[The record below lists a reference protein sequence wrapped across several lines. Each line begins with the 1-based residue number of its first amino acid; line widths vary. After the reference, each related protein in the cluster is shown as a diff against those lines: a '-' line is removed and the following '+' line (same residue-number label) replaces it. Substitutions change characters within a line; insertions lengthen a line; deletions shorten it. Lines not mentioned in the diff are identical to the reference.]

1 MNESRII
8 RRAFCRFA
16 AIALA
21 LMSTVAFAAPA
32 LAYAD
37 DSVNVTVNVTA
48 TTESG
53 EKVSAEEA
61 LLQVN
66 AVDGEDLSIEGT
78 PYRNTVSYET
88 SNPVVSGQATYFS
101 VIADCGRLC
110 YLNEI
115 VLTDNT
121 TGEKVVFSCPEGEDH
136 VGGSFGGTSMVETR
150 KFGNTEVCIW
160 RAGVLEGK
168 RVNLLFMLRNMYGG
182 VNTSGSFTITYN
194 YIPADQH
201 VLTFLAEDGRE
212 LATFERWN
220 NTGAPEEY
228 EMPAAPEKAGAT
240 FEGWFT
246 DEGEQ
251 FVPGMLVTSSKTY
264 RARYSTPGASTVR
277 IEYDLQGGSIDGA
290 SSLPAQSIGRDDT
303 IPLPGRAPVRDGY
316 TFAGWTINGT
326 AVKGGALAS
335 DFLSL
340 DGSDTIVLVAS
351 WSPVQPDSEE
361 PSTDSENDADP
372 ETEDPAETAD
382 KLPATGDSALT
393 AIAACVG
400 SAVLLI
406 SGGVACAHRG
416 RGDRGHS

>member
-1 MNESRII
+1 MCKLPGLVVGPNVSIRLACRITVGTY
-8 RRAFCRFA
+8 AF
-16 AIALA
+16 
-21 LMSTVAFAAPA
+21 
-32 LAYAD
+32 
-37 DSVNVTVNVTA
+37 
-48 TTESG
+48 
-53 EKVSAEEA
+53 
-61 LLQVN
+61 
-66 AVDGEDLSIEGT
+66 
-78 PYRNTVSYET
+78 
-88 SNPVVSGQATYFS
+88 
-101 VIADCGRLC
+101 
-110 YLNEI
+110 
-115 VLTDNT
+115 
-121 TGEKVVFSCPEGEDH
+121 
-136 VGGSFGGTSMVETR
+136 GGSKVRISQTKYWGGR
-150 KFGNTEVCIW
+150 
-160 RAGVLEGK
+160 
-168 RVNLLFMLRNMYGG
+168 RVSLLFALRDRFDNAD
-182 VNTSGSFTITYN
+182 TSGFFTITYN
-194 YIPADQH
+194 YILADQH

-220 NTGAPEEY
+220 NTEAPEEY
-228 EMPAAPEKAGAT
+228 EMPDAPEKAGAT

-246 DEGEQ
+246 DEGER

-290 SSLPAQSIGRDDT
+290 SSLPAQSIGCDDA

-316 TFAGWTINGT
+316 TFAGWTINGM
-326 AVKGGALAS
+326 AVKEGAFAS
-335 DFLSL
+335 DFLSP

-400 SAVLLI
+400 SAVLLV

-416 RGDRGHS
+416 RGDRSHS